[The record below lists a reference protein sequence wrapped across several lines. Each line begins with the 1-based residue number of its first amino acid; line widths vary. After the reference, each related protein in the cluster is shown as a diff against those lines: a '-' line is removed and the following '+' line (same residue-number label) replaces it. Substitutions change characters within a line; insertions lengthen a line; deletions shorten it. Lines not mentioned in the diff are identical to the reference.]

1 MEIQHIVCLGK
12 KAVTIAVPAII
23 KKRILDL
30 IESPQKLCWIPN
42 PQWILMLIGN
52 KVFVDGIKMR

>member
-30 IESPQKLCWIPN
+30 IESPQKLC
-42 PQWILMLIGN
+42 
-52 KVFVDGIKMR
+52 